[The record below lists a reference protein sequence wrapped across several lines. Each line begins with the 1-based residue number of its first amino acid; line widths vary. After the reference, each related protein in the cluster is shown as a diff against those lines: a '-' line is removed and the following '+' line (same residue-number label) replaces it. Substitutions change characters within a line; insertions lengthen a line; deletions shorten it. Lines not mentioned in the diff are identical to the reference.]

1 VTSARWFLAPL
12 NGSQNGCNLITLL
25 TRQNEV
31 QRGSGI
37 HCRVFGTMVLI
48 LFGCGSVVMAVI
60 LAHTNPTI
68 PSEVVKGGYTNI
80 VFGWG

>member
-1 VTSARWFLAPL
+1 
-12 NGSQNGCNLITLL
+12 
-25 TRQNEV
+25 
-31 QRGSGI
+31 
-37 HCRVFGTMVLI
+37 MVLI